1 MMSANLSLTVEVYRT
16 QNLRTEKVED
26 GDFKVAKIKWASA
39 EATGIAR
46 SPTMAIALALQNMA
60 DLLKKE
66 VRDQAGIFYEQ
77 SLHVLDHICPVSQ
90 AQDES
95 EAIRLCHH
103 TNLQWLTASEN
114 RLKSD
119 RPVPQALEKCRELLN
134 REWV

>member
-77 SLHVLDHICPVSQ
+77 SL
-90 AQDES
+90 
-95 EAIRLCHH
+95 
-103 TNLQWLTASEN
+103 LTITS
-114 RLKSD
+114 
-119 RPVPQALEKCRELLN
+119 
-134 REWV
+134 